1 MTSAHCTF
9 TCLHRGVNESDSF
22 VVLLDVSG
30 RVDTTAPIR
39 GACDVPHARR
49 SVSVH
54 GTCTPHLFARQ
65 THLSP
70 FSLCKGRLRI
80 FCVHTDFDVLR
91 HQLPEEVTRYY
102 LRQGGVECQDDTTC
116 VPCHRS
122 FRADQAESEN
132 APIKPIKRT
141 HDIECPLDDDRR
153 LLPAPLRR
161 PPRPA
166 RAA

>member
-1 MTSAHCTF
+1 MSAGESTPPRPYEELATFLTLVDQYQSTVRARRICLRAKRICRHFLCVKDDSEYFVCT
-9 TCLHRGVNESDSF
+9 LI
-22 VVLLDVSG
+22 LDV
-30 RVDTTAPIR
+30 
-39 GACDVPHARR
+39 
-49 SVSVH
+49 
-54 GTCTPHLFARQ
+54 F
-65 THLSP
+65 
-70 FSLCKGRLRI
+70 
-80 FCVHTDFDVLR
+80 R

-166 RAA
+166 PAA